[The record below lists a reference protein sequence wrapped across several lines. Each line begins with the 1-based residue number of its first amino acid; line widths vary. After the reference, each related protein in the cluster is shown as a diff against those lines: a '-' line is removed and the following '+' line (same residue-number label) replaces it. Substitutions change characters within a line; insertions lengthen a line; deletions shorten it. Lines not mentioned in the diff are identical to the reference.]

1 MRTFWIRTTENTTAT
16 TTRLGAASILQRQ
29 TTERISGTTLR
40 GRRYGHRLYTSN
52 TYDIVIYPH
61 MLNYTLARMQSISRA
76 DRIELNLSTSATEPT
91 TGWVEVFIDGGEEDF
106 ERVNNLQDLHVYT
119 FKFFSNS
126 IESGA

>member
-1 MRTFWIRTTENTTAT
+1 
-16 TTRLGAASILQRQ
+16 
-29 TTERISGTTLR
+29 
-40 GRRYGHRLYTSN
+40 
-52 TYDIVIYPH
+52 